1 MSSLYINRDSKNPL
15 DLTILKFGI
24 VTSLVAQIGIRK
36 KKYKIEE
43 YQLFYPYNGMMKFFD
58 VKLENSSEDSEII

>member
-1 MSSLYINRDSKNPL
+1 MSNLYINLYSENPL
-15 DLTILKFGI
+15 DLTILKFGM
-24 VTSLVAQIGIRK
+24 VTSLVAQIGIR

-58 VKLENSSEDSEII
+58 VKLKNSSEDSEII